1 MLYFTHPSARGL
13 IYVCNITIIK
23 EGLAENGEGGLQNKV
38 QRIFKKGNSHTTV
51 Y

>member
-1 MLYFTHPSARGL
+1 MYVYNT
-13 IYVCNITIIK
+13 IYMYICMYVYITIIK
-23 EGLAENGEGGLQNKV
+23 RRLTENQERGLRNKA